1 MGTSFG
7 LLAITIPGL
16 AANHGSIATSGFIT
30 AAISAGGVIGGL
42 AYGALNLRSTL
53 WRRQAIL
60 SLIFGLPIVALLF
73 TRSPWAVA
81 AILLVSGLAVTP
93 LYINSYLLIDE
104 GIPSEVKH
112 EANSWVGVG
121 NDLGYTIGISVG
133 GLLIAQHGVSSP
145 LIGAGLIG
153 AVLTI
158 IALRGLT
165 LKPAKTKSDTE
176 SQVVV

>member
-1 MGTSFG
+1 M
-7 LLAITIPGL
+7 
-16 AANHGSIATSGFIT
+16 
-30 AAISAGGVIGGL
+30 
-42 AYGALNLRSTL
+42 
-53 WRRQAIL
+53 
-60 SLIFGLPIVALLF
+60 IFGLPIVALLF